1 MPVPAET
8 GFIKF
13 KVWCPFKFE
22 NKISAAKWQSRAID

>member
-13 KVWCPFKFE
+13 KGWYPLKFE
-22 NKISAAKWQSRAID
+22 NKISAAKWQSMSY